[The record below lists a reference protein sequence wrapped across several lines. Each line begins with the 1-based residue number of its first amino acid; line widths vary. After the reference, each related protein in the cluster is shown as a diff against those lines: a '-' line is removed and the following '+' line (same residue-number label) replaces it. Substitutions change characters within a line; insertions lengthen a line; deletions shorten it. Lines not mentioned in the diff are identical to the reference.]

1 MLFLSRVSFQEIRN
15 YRVPA
20 NTVHL
25 DAKWKVTECCFRCSR
40 NTIFSQGRNYLQVKP
55 SIKYRPR
62 RFSHASFRAGG
73 QDAVR
78 HPTLFVPQTCVCGG
92 GGGGAAPTRGVPVFC
107 VLLPV
112 DVTPALPAA
121 PAHLK
126 QLYVGMT
133 SPATKMQPLLGW
145 DTAAVKQ
152 GAT

>member
-92 GGGGAAPTRGVPVFC
+92 GGVGGCPDPGRPSILCFIARGRDTCPPGGSSAP
-107 VLLPV
+107 
-112 DVTPALPAA
+112 
-121 PAHLK
+121 
-126 QLYVGMT
+126 
-133 SPATKMQPLLGW
+133 
-145 DTAAVKQ
+145 
-152 GAT
+152 